1 MHVVYGETIN
11 DVIMKALEKV
21 LTEGVNVS
29 TRNGD
34 AVSIYDVSMIL
45 QNPRSR
51 HLSLVGRKNNIFST
65 FAETMWV
72 LAGDNRIKPYLNFS
86 CQEHRSIRTM
96 VSLGG
101 LLMERGYTPMGN

>member
-11 DVIMKALEKV
+11 DVIMKVLEKV
-21 LTEGVNVS
+21 LTEGVSVT

-34 AVSIYDVSMIL
+34 AVSIYDVSLIL

-72 LAGDNRIKPYLNFS
+72 LAGDNKIKPYLTFFF
-86 CQEHRSIRTM
+86 QEHQSIQMM
-96 VSLGG
+96 VLLGG
-101 LLMERGYTPMGN
+101 QLMERGYTPMGN